1 MRAWSS
7 PSRSWLCPACGG
19 RSLLGRLSSLAR
31 RPPSDR
37 SPLSRPAERRAAGRS
52 GSKDRRTNPTPAL
65 GNRCVP
71 GRVRSVMT
79 TIGFIGS
86 GNIGSTVARLAV
98 DAGYDVV
105 LSNSRGPETLAD
117 LVAELGP
124 KARAA
129 TSAEAAADSDL
140 VVLTIPLGKVDQVA
154 AEPLIGKT
162 IIDTCNYYPQ
172 RDGQIAALDEGRTTT
187 SSLVQDHFAQS
198 HVVKAF

>member
-1 MRAWSS
+1 M
-7 PSRSWLCPACGG
+7 
-19 RSLLGRLSSLAR
+19 
-31 RPPSDR
+31 
-37 SPLSRPAERRAAGRS
+37 
-52 GSKDRRTNPTPAL
+52 K
-65 GNRCVP
+65 
-71 GRVRSVMT
+71 

-86 GNIGSTVARLAV
+86 GNIGSTAARLAV

-105 LSNSRGPETLAD
+105 LSNSRGPATLAD

-140 VVLTIPLGKVDQVA
+140 VVLTIPLGKVDEVA

-187 SSLVQDHFAQS
+187 SSLVQEHFAQS
-198 HVVKAF
+198 NVVKAFNNIYFQHLGSMQRPAGALDRSTLMIAGDDGDAKRAATEFISAIGYDVLDTGSLA